1 MQQGY
6 PCGLVGEQVGALT
19 CRCKGSAHK
28 HHCGSI
34 GGRQRMGRSE
44 CNRVSR
50 SELIGCLQVQHTELV
65 EDKLIDADTALVGM
79 DERGE
84 QTCRHGFKLM

>member
-1 MQQGY
+1 MPLQGQCTQT
-6 PCGLVGEQVGALT
+6 PLRGLLGEGTGWGVQNAT
-19 CRCKGSAHK
+19 GSL
-28 HHCGSI
+28 GQSY
-34 GGRQRMGRSE
+34 
-44 CNRVSR
+44 
-50 SELIGCLQVQHTELV
+50 IGCLQVQHTELV